1 MWETAGALFVAA
13 AVNLRSTW
21 RSFAMTDLAYKAIAF
36 AVLMPATS
44 WLIYRFRA
52 GTSHRVIADVDIARF
67 FITTPAGIVT
77 LIVGT
82 SMILAIT
89 ALEIAC
95 LMGISLGKTKGVKFN
110 TRGALRFGSARSLD
124 VLRLIGHMVVRVLA
138 GVAPFALAVGLVYLT
153 LLREHDINYY
163 LAQRPPEFIVASGI
177 ATLLGIGLVLLL
189 LRAVARWALS
199 MPLVLFEK
207 VHPRRA
213 LGESATRTTGSH
225 GLVLATLAVWAL
237 AAITMTLVTAG
248 LVNVLGRIVAPQ
260 LAGSLALLLLFIALL
275 ALLGTGLALAAGI
288 VNISLFAL
296 LITGLYLRLGTPE
309 VSKSTVTEYASS
321 GQRRLTSRGVAA
333 IVAFAA
339 LGALSFALLAFLAS
353 REQKPALIIAHRGS
367 SAAAPENTLA
377 AFRLAAEQQSD
388 FIELDVQESAD
399 GQVLVVHDSD
409 LMKVGKDGTKIWE
422 GLAAGLR
429 EIDIGSYKGAQFSSE
444 RLPTLAEALAV
455 CKDRCRV
462 LVELKSYGHNDR
474 LEERVVQ
481 IVEEAGME
489 QDCVFM
495 SLNHEMM
502 RKLKA
507 MRPSWR
513 VGLLVAK
520 VIGDPTELETDFL
533 AVEARMAT
541 RSFVRRAH
549 HDGKDVYIWTVNDPA
564 WMLVALSRGVDGLIT
579 DKPEVARAV
588 IERRAQMS
596 DSQRFLVALMIR
608 MGASTQALEAENALR
623 P

>member
-1 MWETAGALFVAA
+1 MWETSRALFAA
-13 AVNLRSTW
+13 AAANLRSTW
-21 RSFAMTDLAYKAIAF
+21 RTFAMTNLAYKAIAF
-36 AVLMPATS
+36 AVLMPGTS
-44 WLIYRFRA
+44 WLIYWVRA

-95 LMGISLGKTKGVKFN
+95 LMGTSLGNAKGVRLN
-110 TRGALRFGSARSLD
+110 TRSALRFGRARSLD

-138 GVAPFALAVGLVYLT
+138 GVTPFVLAVGLVYLT

-163 LAQRPPEFIVASGI
+163 LAQHPPEFIVASGI

-199 MPLVLFEK
+199 MPLVLFEN

-225 GLVLATLAVWAL
+225 GLVLATLAVWAFV
-237 AAITMTLVTAG
+237 AITITLVTAG
-248 LVNVLGRIVAPQ
+248 LVDVLGRIIAPQ
-260 LAGSLALLLLFIALL
+260 LASSLALLLLFIAML
-275 ALLGTGLALAAGI
+275 ALFGTGLALAAGI
-288 VNISLFAL
+288 VNISLLAL
-296 LITGLYLRLGTPE
+296 LITGLYLRLGAPE

-321 GQRRLTSRGVAA
+321 GQQRLTSRGVAA
-333 IVAFAA
+333 IVAFAT

-353 REQKPALIIAHRGS
+353 REQDPALIIAHRGS

-422 GLAAGLR
+422 GLAADLR
-429 EIDIGSYKGAQFSSE
+429 GIDIGSYKGAQFSSE

-455 CKDRCRV
+455 CKNRCRV
-462 LVELKSYGHNDR
+462 VVELKSYGHNDR

-507 MRPSWR
+507 LRPSWR

-520 VIGDPTELETDFL
+520 VIGDLTELDADFL

-549 HDGKDVYIWTVNDPA
+549 HADKDVYIWTVNDPA